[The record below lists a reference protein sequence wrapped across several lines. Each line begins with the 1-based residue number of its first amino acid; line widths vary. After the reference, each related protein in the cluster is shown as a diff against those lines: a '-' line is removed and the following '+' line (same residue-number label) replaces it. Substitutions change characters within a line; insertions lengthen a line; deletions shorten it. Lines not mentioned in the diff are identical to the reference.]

1 MKRPGSAPPQWAHAA
16 LSGRIVV
23 PSAGKAAAGY
33 APRERPPA
41 GWWNY
46 HLNLLGQWAGYL
58 AGPSLTTWSVWT
70 PPAADGSYLAPMR
83 VAVDTVTAD
92 DEQARWRYVV
102 VTHDGT
108 GPCTL
113 VSRRGQTWV
122 RRRNFPS
129 GTTDPLGVV
138 FARDRCVAWDATA
151 IYYALT
157 DAPGLPAS
165 GAGASQLR
173 DEGEEWAVATLPAS
187 PGAIRD
193 VAYGGNSGGGS
204 AVAVTS
210 TKLLVSNTFGVSWT
224 QATTIAQAGRAVA
237 GALETYVAIGSDAGN
252 GLIVRSTD
260 GGATWAAVT
269 PTLTSVG
276 SDTTWRLAVG
286 IAETAGAITFVAF
299 KTDVANPRLHVSVD
313 SGATWTAVTTDA
325 VVQNVT
331 ALRWHDGVWVATLNV
346 APYALTS
353 NDLEHWIPVPIP
365 VTDAVSTGSQ
375 VRDVVFA
382 HGSWLVV
389 TTAEMLQGAAAVDP
403 GPEGYTPGTTATLL
417 SDAGWLRGRKIA
429 TTAPTSG
436 QTLVWNNSTSQWEPA
451 TPSAA
456 PSGAA
461 GGDLGGTYPNPT
473 VTSGANH
480 THTAS
485 QIASGTL
492 AVARGGTGSGTAAA
506 ARDAL
511 GVQDGP
517 RLIPLFAYATADSAT
532 PTVQALA
539 GFTPADYAI
548 TGRTTVLTL
557 DAIGS
562 VTSGSQTGTLEVLNA
577 AGTVVA
583 TLTWTE
589 TTPTRKTASITL
601 PGSAEIYRAR
611 VSCAGVVN
619 PLTDYALIGGA
630 HIRTTWS

>member
-23 PSAGKAAAGY
+23 PSAGKAADGY

-83 VAVDTVTAD
+83 VAVDTLTAD

-102 VTHDGT
+102 VTHDST

-129 GTTDPLGVV
+129 GTGDPLGVV
-138 FARDRCVAWDATA
+138 FAVDRCIAWDASA

-157 DAPGLPAS
+157 DEPGLPAS
-165 GAGASQLR
+165 GTGASQLR
-173 DEGEEWAVATLPAS
+173 DEGEEWSAATLPAS
-187 PGAIRD
+187 PGAIRG
-193 VAYGGNSGGGS
+193 VAYGGNSGGGTT
-204 AVAVTS
+204 VAVTS
-210 TKLLVSNTFGVSWT
+210 TKLLVSNTNGVSWT
-224 QATTIAQAGRAVA
+224 LATTIAQSGRAVA

-260 GGATWAAVT
+260 GGATWSTAT
-269 PTLTSVG
+269 TLTSVG

-286 IAETAGAITFVAF
+286 IAETVGAITFVAF
-299 KTDVANPRLHVSVD
+299 KADVANPRLHVSVD
-313 SGATWTAVTTDA
+313 SGVTWTAVTTDA
-325 VVQNVT
+325 ALAQVT
-331 ALRWHDGVWVATLNV
+331 ALRWHDGVWVATLNF
-346 APYALTS
+346 APYALAS
-353 NDLEHWIPVPIP
+353 NDLERWLPVPIP

-382 HGSWLVV
+382 HGAWLVA
-389 TTAEMLQGAAAVDP
+389 TTAEMLQGAPAVDP

-429 TTAPTSG
+429 TTAPSSG
-436 QTLVWNNSTSQWEPA
+436 QVYAWNSGTSQWEPA
-451 TPSAA
+451 TLTAA

-480 THTAS
+480 THNVT
-485 QIASGTL
+485 QIVDAPWSAVTSPSTVQTTDATTTTLKTIATTTDKGHVVDLLVSATRSDRGVMVAWKILATITNVSGTCTVRDVVITPTDP
-492 AVARGGTGSGTAAA
+492 ASTWVATVDVSGTDIRVRVTGAGGTTIDWCVA
-506 ARDAL
+506 
-511 GVQDGP
+511 
-517 RLIPLFAYATADSAT
+517 
-532 PTVQALA
+532 
-539 GFTPADYAI
+539 
-548 TGRTTVLTL
+548 
-557 DAIGS
+557 
-562 VTSGSQTGTLEVLNA
+562 GTLL
-577 AGTVVA
+577 
-583 TLTWTE
+583 
-589 TTPTRKTASITL
+589 IH
-601 PGSAEIYRAR
+601 GS
-611 VSCAGVVN
+611 
-619 PLTDYALIGGA
+619 
-630 HIRTTWS
+630 